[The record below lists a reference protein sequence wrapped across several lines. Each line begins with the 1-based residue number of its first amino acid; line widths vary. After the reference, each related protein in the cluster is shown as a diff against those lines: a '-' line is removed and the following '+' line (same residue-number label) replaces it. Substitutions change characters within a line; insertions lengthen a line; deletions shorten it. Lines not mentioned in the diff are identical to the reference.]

1 MSAHARKSD
10 PYTSH
15 LAAAAVVMD
24 TTTLQIR
31 ILSVFEYAMNGLT
44 DEELVKNYQRMWGVS
59 FPATDSSIR
68 SRRSELVNKGNV
80 IDTGKTR
87 LTKAG
92 NKSIVWS
99 IEGRMF

>member
-1 MSAHARKSD
+1 MVHTRKMD
-10 PYTSH
+10 PFTSH
-15 LAAAAVVMD
+15 LAASLIMD

-31 ILSVFEYAMNGLT
+31 ILHCFESCEGGLT
-44 DEELVKNYQRMWGVS
+44 DEELIVVYKRVWGIS

-92 NKSIVWS
+92 NKSIVWN